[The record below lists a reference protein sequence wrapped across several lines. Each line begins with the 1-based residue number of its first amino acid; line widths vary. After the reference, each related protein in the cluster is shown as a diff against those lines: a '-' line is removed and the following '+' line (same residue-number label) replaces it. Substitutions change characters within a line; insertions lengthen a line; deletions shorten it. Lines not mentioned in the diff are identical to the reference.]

1 MKIWSQILRA
11 LAALVLLAYPGLVY
25 FGMSSGSPRQVSIVL
40 LLVLAPAIFFRL
52 NKNSN
57 QGVRIL
63 AVAPL
68 SIIAILSLTALVGE
82 QGYILITPVA
92 TNSMLLIAF
101 GSTLRRSK
109 PNARIMPMIE
119 RFARMQESELSD
131 DQQAWCRMWTWIWCI
146 FFVINGTTAMLLA
159 TWGTIKWWALYNGL
173 LCYGLIGL
181 LFAAEWLL
189 RRYRFREIF
198 AERARA
204 RAANPDNMPTRHE
217 S

>member
-1 MKIWSQILRA
+1 MKIWSTILRS

-40 LLVLAPAIFFRL
+40 LLILAPAIFSRL
-52 NKNSN
+52 SKNSN

-63 AVAPL
+63 ALVPF
-68 SIIAILSLTALVGE
+68 SIIAILSLTALLDE
-82 QGYILITPVA
+82 QSYILITPVA
-92 TNSMLLIAF
+92 TNTMLLIAF
-101 GSTLRRSK
+101 GSTLRRGK
-109 PNARIMPMIE
+109 LNAPVMPMIE

-131 DQQAWCRMWTWIWCI
+131 DQQAWCRMWTWIWCM
-146 FFVINGTTAMLLA
+146 FFIANGTTALLLA
-159 TWGTIKWWALYNGL
+159 TWGTVKWWALYNGL

-181 LFAAEWLL
+181 LFASEWLL

-204 RAANPDNMPTRHE
+204 KAANSAKISPSHD

>member
-1 MKIWSQILRA
+1 M
-11 LAALVLLAYPGLVY
+11 
-25 FGMSSGSPRQVSIVL
+25 L

-119 RFARMQESELSD
+119 RFARLQEKELSLEK
-131 DQQAWCRMWTWIWCI
+131 QAWCRMWTWLWCA
-146 FFVINGTTAMLLA
+146 FFVVNGTTALLLA
-159 TWGTIKWWALYNGL
+159 MWASMKWWALYNGL
-173 LCYGLIGL
+173 ICYGLIAAM
-181 LFAAEWLL
+181 FATEWLL
-189 RRYRFREIF
+189 RRRRFPELRQPK
-198 AERARA
+198 AAR
-204 RAANPDNMPTRHE
+204 
-217 S
+217 